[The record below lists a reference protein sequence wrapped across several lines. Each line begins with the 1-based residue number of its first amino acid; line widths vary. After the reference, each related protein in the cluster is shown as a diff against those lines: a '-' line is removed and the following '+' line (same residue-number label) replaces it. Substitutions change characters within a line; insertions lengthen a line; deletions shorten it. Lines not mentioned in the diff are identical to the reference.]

1 MREWLEERLQAL
13 TDFEVRRLFGGA
25 GLYAADS
32 IFGIL
37 YAGRV
42 YLKTDD
48 ATRSEFIERGSEPFR
63 PRQNTVLKSYF
74 EVPPEV
80 LDDDGELLRW
90 ARRAQE
96 VAAAA
101 PQRPARRPRAPA
113 PRRRK

>member
-25 GLYAADS
+25 GLYAAGS

-48 ATRSEFIERGSEPFR
+48 ETRSGFIERGSEPFR
-63 PRQNTVLKSYF
+63 PRQTTVLKSYF

-90 ARRAQE
+90 ARRAQK
-96 VAAAA
+96 VAEAA
-101 PQRPARRPRAPA
+101 PQKPARRPRAPA
-113 PRRRK
+113 LRRRT

>member
-13 TDFEVRRLFGGA
+13 TEFEVRRLFGGA
-25 GLYAADS
+25 GLYAAGT

-48 ATRSEFIERGSEPFR
+48 ETRSAFIERGSEPFR
-63 PRQNTVLKSYF
+63 PRQTTVLKSYF

-80 LDDDGELLRW
+80 LDDDGELVRW
-90 ARRAQE
+90 AGRALQ
-96 VAAAA
+96 AALAA
-101 PQRPARRPRAPA
+101 PQKPARRPRAPA